1 MNLKTLANEESLKGF
16 YPTPP
21 RLVDRMLSK
30 VDFLYVQSALEPSA
44 GKGDIADALSKRM
57 AYAMNRPYSDKKPP
71 DLDAIEIDQNLRYI
85 LQGKGLRVVASDFLT
100 FRTQKHYDLI
110 IMNPPFEH
118 GVTHL
123 LKALELQEKGG
134 AIICLLNAE
143 TLRNQHTYNRQLLSR
158 KLTAYNAEIEY
169 IQDAFTLAE
178 RKTNVEIALVR
189 VTVPQAER
197 ESIIIERLRS
207 SQRPKDVSSEDEQT
221 KLAVGDFVQGIV
233 DTCDFEISA
242 GLKLISEWNA
252 LAPLILRK
260 VNPNAPGANDPILRV
275 TMSRERDYSS
285 STLNPNDYIK
295 AVRYKYWEALFQNPK
310 FMETMT
316 SNLRSDLQAQVE
328 RLADYDFTPFNILT
342 LCQELNGKVLKG
354 IEDTIL
360 KLFDQLTH
368 DWHWNECSSNRHY
381 FDGWATNQCWRVSKR
396 VVAQPPRNFTE

>member
-1 MNLKTLANEESLKGF
+1 MNLKTLINEEFLKGF

-110 IMNPPFEH
+110 VMNPPFEH

-178 RKTNVEIALVR
+178 RKTDVEVALVR

-207 SQRPKDVSSEDEQT
+207 SQRP
-221 KLAVGDFVQGIV
+221 
-233 DTCDFEISA
+233 
-242 GLKLISEWNA
+242 NA
-252 LAPLILRK
+252 SFTVVLHVP
-260 VNPNAPGANDPILRV
+260 
-275 TMSRERDYSS
+275 
-285 STLNPNDYIK
+285 
-295 AVRYKYWEALFQNPK
+295 
-310 FMETMT
+310 
-316 SNLRSDLQAQVE
+316 DLQGGFKSSAWTDE
-328 RLADYDFTPFNILT
+328 YDYCTEKARIKDKSTGPFPYRREIT
-342 LCQELNGKVLKG
+342 EAKAFLKG
-354 IEDTIL
+354 ICEIL
-360 KLFDQLTH
+360 GLQYAYTL
-368 DWHWNECSSNRHY
+368 EEI
-381 FDGWATNQCWRVSKR
+381 SKPF
-396 VVAQPPRNFTE
+396 VVARVIPDLDNLQMQRQVDQCCLSDMGAMIEKLARSAM